1 MIPEVKGLLNEEV
14 DAKVSTVLYTSFWL
28 LLDPVLMGNRRR
40 FSFNKKI
47 PG

>member
-14 DAKVSTVLYTSFWL
+14 DAKVSTVHTSFWL